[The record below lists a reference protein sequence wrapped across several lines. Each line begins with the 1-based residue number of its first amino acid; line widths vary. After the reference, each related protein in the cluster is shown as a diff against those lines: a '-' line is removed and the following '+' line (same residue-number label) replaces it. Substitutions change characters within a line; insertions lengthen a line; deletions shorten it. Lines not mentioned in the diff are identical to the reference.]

1 MEATPEQI
9 NKGRVTLRTLLPWA
23 RAEARKANDSKM
35 TSALGLATIS
45 QLRESMLYSLV
56 IYHAPLGGWHADV
69 LFRGM
74 PPGFPNAMGTPVGQ
88 PCRTFRE
95 AEEHGKGMLVALCRM
110 AAQNEREKIEPK
122 KPVFQLCGVAI
133 ELEPELYALALAEQP
148 EGAGG
153 PNGGYVSKEHAI
165 ERIEETI
172 AEIFPAGVTLESA
185 QALDRSRQARLMSVL
200 HIASLTV
207 VFRYPPMQDG
217 SPSGHTATTG
227 SVH

>member
-9 NKGRVTLRTLLPWA
+9 NKGRVLLRTLLPWA

-45 QLRESMLYSLV
+45 QLRESMLYSLA
-56 IYHAPLGGWHADV
+56 IYPAPLGGWHADV
-69 LFRGM
+69 IFRGM
-74 PPGFPNAMGTPVGQ
+74 PPGYPNAMGTPAGQ

-95 AEEHGKGMLVALCRM
+95 AEEHGKGILVALCRI
-110 AAQNEREKIEPK
+110 AAQNEREKTEPK
-122 KPVFQLCGVAI
+122 KPVFQLYGVTI
-133 ELEPELYALALAEQP
+133 ELKPEIYALALAGQP

-172 AEIFPAGVTLESA
+172 AKLLPDGIGLDQIKTLDHMS
-185 QALDRSRQARLMSVL
+185 LSRLMAVL
-200 HIASLTV
+200 HIASLTG
-207 VFRYPPMQDG
+207 VFRYPPKPDA
-217 SPSGHTATTG
+217 SPG